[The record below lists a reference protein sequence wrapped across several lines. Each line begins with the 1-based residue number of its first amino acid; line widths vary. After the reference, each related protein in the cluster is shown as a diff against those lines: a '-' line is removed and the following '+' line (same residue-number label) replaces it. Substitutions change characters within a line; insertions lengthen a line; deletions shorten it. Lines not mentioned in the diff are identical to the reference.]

1 MSSFH
6 ADMTT
11 FRGNP
16 FTCRGRTCTRARGAP
31 NRERVV
37 RRKAVKP
44 VPFSRRSPVRLAAAA
59 LYLIVGIAAAL
70 LIAAGC
76 RRVASRGAQ
85 ASLPAGVT
93 YEDVA
98 QSAGIQFRHDD
109 GRKGTATML
118 EQIGPGCALLDY
130 DGDGWLDLY
139 FVNGRDRYGHGRKR
153 QNALYRNNRDGT
165 FTDATNRAGVPGTAY
180 GFGTA
185 VGDYDNDGDA
195 DLYVCQYGLNVLYR
209 NNGDGTFTD
218 VSARAKVSGKEQKE
232 PFHVGAA
239 WLDYDRDGRLDLFV
253 TRYVNYESGP
263 RYCDDPV
270 TYRRRRFTHGCPPTR
285 YDPTH
290 CTLYHNDGNG
300 VFSDVTRRAKV
311 WLPYGKSLGVTVGDY
326 NDDGWPDLYVAN
338 DSTPSYLLQNARNGT
353 FRDVALEAG
362 VAFPEDGAP
371 MAAMGVDWGD
381 YQNNGRLSLFVSD
394 YQDQTNHLFE
404 NGGESAFA
412 DASVRVG
419 LDPVTRPFL
428 GFGGGFLDYD
438 DDGWLDLFV
447 ANGHVVP
454 EIGQDEQ
461 GASAVRYKQTAQ
473 LFHNNGAQSGN
484 RFADVSATSGPAFR
498 ALRAG
503 RGAAWGDLWNRGVP
517 DIVVAPNNDSPLIM
531 RHSGLPAGR
540 HFLSLRLVG
549 TQSNRDA
556 IGARVY
562 LTPAGGGSAPRQ
574 MREVKT
580 ACSFLS
586 SNDPRLHF
594 GLGEAVRV
602 DKIEVRWPNG
612 RRDVFSNL
620 AADNFYEI
628 VEGET
633 TPRPQNIAGRTPK
646 P

>member
-1 MSSFH
+1 M
-6 ADMTT
+6 
-11 FRGNP
+11 
-16 FTCRGRTCTRARGAP
+16 
-31 NRERVV
+31 V
-37 RRKAVKP
+37 RRRAVKP
-44 VPFSRRSPVRLAAAA
+44 FAFSRRSSVFVAVAA
-59 LYLIVGIAAAL
+59 LCLILVGAAAAL
-70 LIAAGC
+70 LIAAG
-76 RRVASRGAQ
+76 RRGGGPRVPGSPGGGA
-85 ASLPAGVT
+85 PPGVT

-98 QSAGIQFRHDD
+98 QAAGIHFRHDD
-109 GRKGTATML
+109 GRNGAATML

-139 FVNGRDRYGHGRKR
+139 FVNGRDRYGRGRKR

-165 FTDATNRAGVPGTAY
+165 FTDTTNRAGVPGTAY
-180 GFGTA
+180 GFGAA
-185 VGDYDNDGDA
+185 VGDYDNDGRP

-209 NNGDGTFTD
+209 NNGNGTFTD
-218 VSARAKVSGKEQKE
+218 MTGRAKVSGREQKE
-232 PFHVGAA
+232 PFHIGAA
-239 WLDYDRDGRLDLFV
+239 WLDYDKDGRLDLFV

-263 RYCDDPV
+263 RYCNDPV
-270 TYRRRRFTHGCPPTR
+270 TYLRRRFPHGCPPTR

-290 CTLYHNDGNG
+290 CTLYHNDGQG
-300 VFSDVTRRAKV
+300 VFSDVTRRANV
-311 WLPYGKSLGVTVGDY
+311 WLPFGKSLGVTVGDY

-404 NGGESAFA
+404 NGGDGAFT
-412 DASVRVG
+412 DASVRVA
-419 LDPVTRPFL
+419 LDPATRPFL

-438 DDGWLDLFV
+438 NDGWLDLFV

-454 EIGQDEQ
+454 EIGQEEQ
-461 GASAVRYKQTAQ
+461 GASAMRYKQTAQ
-473 LFHNNGAQSGN
+473 LFRNDGAQAGN
-484 RFADVSATSGPAFR
+484 RFSDVSATSGPAFR

-517 DIVVAPNNDSPLIM
+517 DILVAPNNDSPLLM
-531 RHSGLPAGR
+531 RHSGLPDGR

-549 TQSNRDA
+549 TRSNRDA

-562 LTPAGGGSAPRQ
+562 LTPAGGAPRQ

-594 GLGEAVRV
+594 GLDDAVRV
-602 DKIEVRWPNG
+602 DKIEVRWPSG
-612 RRDVFSNL
+612 RRDVFTNV

-628 VEGET
+628 VEGESV
-633 TPRPQNIAGRTPK
+633 PRAQNIAGHTPK